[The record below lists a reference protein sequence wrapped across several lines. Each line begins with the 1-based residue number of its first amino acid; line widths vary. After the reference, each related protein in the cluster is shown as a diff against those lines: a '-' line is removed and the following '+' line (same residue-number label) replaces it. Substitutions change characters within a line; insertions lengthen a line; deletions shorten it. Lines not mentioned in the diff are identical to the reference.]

1 MHGNRF
7 ERETIC
13 EKFKSMEFQ
22 VADYEI
28 IAKFVMFY
36 FSKMDFIV
44 PLEKSSRENIFCIE
58 LNINYLIR
66 K

>member
-1 MHGNRF
+1 
-7 ERETIC
+7 
-13 EKFKSMEFQ
+13 MEFQ

-44 PLEKSSRENIFCIE
+44 PLEKSSRENIFLYRIE
-58 LNINYLIR
+58 Y
-66 K
+66 